1 MTSVLNVDTIAAKN
15 GTDPVALTKQMAMK
29 AWMNFD
35 GGTSTAAITD
45 SFNTSSIDDNGGGDY
60 GANFTNSFDNA
71 TYVKSGLAEET
82 TAGITDEDLHVGV
95 GDKTAS
101 GDRFSTSDASDGT
114 SARDAERC
122 DVMYLGDLA

>member
-15 GTDPVALTKQMAMK
+15 GTSPVALTKQVAIK

-60 GANFTNSFDNA
+60 GSNFTNSFNNA
-71 TYVKSGLAEET
+71 TYAKSGLAEEST
-82 TAGITDEDLHVGV
+82 SGNSEDLHVGV

-101 GDRFSTSDASDGT
+101 GDQFTTSDASDGIT
-114 SARDAERC
+114 ARDAERC
-122 DVMYLGDLA
+122 DVMYIGDLA